1 MNLGLDWGTL
11 LLGVLVF
18 FARVLDVSVGT
29 MRTISIVQGK
39 TRTAFFLGL
48 IEVSTW
54 LVVVAA
60 VVNRVIDQPILGV
73 FYAFGFSTG
82 NVVGIKLE
90 RRVAFGHTVFRVIT
104 PEKGDEMAAAVRAA
118 GFPVTTFTGQGMSGP
133 VTELYIVCRRRDL
146 KRLVPIVLGIDPT
159 AFYITEQAGSVSK
172 LRRPFMTPRTDWR
185 AIFKKK

>member
-1 MNLGLDWGTL
+1 MTLGLTWGTL

-18 FARVLDVSVGT
+18 LARVLDVSVGT

-39 TRTAFFLGL
+39 TRLAFFLGL
-48 IEVSTW
+48 IEVSVW
-54 LVVVAA
+54 LVVVAT
-60 VVNRVIDQPILGV
+60 VVNKVMQQPILGV

-90 RRVAFGHTVFRVIT
+90 RRIAFGHTVLRVIT
-104 PEKGDEMAAAVRAA
+104 PERGEEMAAAVRGA
-118 GFPVTTFTGQGMSGP
+118 GYPVTTFTGQGMAGP
-133 VTELYIVCRRRDL
+133 VMELYIVSRRRDL
-146 KRLVPIVLGIDPT
+146 RRLVPIILDINPN

>member
-1 MNLGLDWGTL
+1 MSLGLDWTTL
-11 LLGVLVF
+11 LLGVVVF

-39 TRTAFFLGL
+39 TRNAFFLGL
-48 IEVSTW
+48 IEVSVW
-54 LVVVAA
+54 LAVVAA
-60 VVNRVIDQPILGV
+60 VVNKVMEQPILGV

-82 NVVGIKLE
+82 NVVGIKIE
-90 RRVAFGHTVFRVIT
+90 RRLAFGHTVFRVIT
-104 PEKGDEMAAAVRAA
+104 PEHGEEMAVAVRAA
-118 GFPVTTFTGQGMSGP
+118 GFPVTTFVGQGMAGP

-146 KRLVPIVLGIDPT
+146 KRLVPIVLDVDPS

-172 LRRPFMTPRTDWR
+172 LRRPFMTPRTGWR